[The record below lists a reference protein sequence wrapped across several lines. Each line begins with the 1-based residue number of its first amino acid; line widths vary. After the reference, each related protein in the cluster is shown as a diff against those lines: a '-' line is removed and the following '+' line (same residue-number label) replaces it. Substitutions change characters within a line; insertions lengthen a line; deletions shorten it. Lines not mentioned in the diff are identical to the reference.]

1 MELFWKATAV
11 VILTIILGLTL
22 GKTQKDIAIALTVM
36 TCSVVMMIAMQYLSD
51 VIRFLWDLSDKY
63 SHQNSLMSTLLKIS
77 GVALVTELMCMISAD
92 AGNSSLG
99 KATQILG
106 TSVILFLS
114 LPIFES
120 FLAIIQE
127 ILRAI

>member
-1 MELFWKATAV
+1 MELFWKAAAV

-22 GKTQKDIAIALTVM
+22 AKTQKDIAIALTV
-36 TCSVVMMIAMQYLSD
+36 TSCSMVMMIAMQYLSE
-51 VIRFLWDLSDKY
+51 VICFLWDLSNKC
-63 SHQNSLMSTLLKIS
+63 SNQNSFVGTLLKIS
-77 GVALVTELMCMISAD
+77 GVALVTELMCMLGAD

-120 FLAIIQE
+120 FLTIIQE

>member
-1 MELFWKATAV
+1 MDAFWKAAAM

-22 GKTQKDIAIALTVM
+22 GKTQKDISIALTVIV
-36 TCSVVMMIAMQYLSD
+36 CSMVMMIAMQYMSEI
-51 VIRFLWDLSDKY
+51 IRFVWDLSNKC
-63 SHQNSLMSTLLKIS
+63 SNQNSFVDTLLKIS
-77 GVALVTELMCMISAD
+77 GVALVTELTGMISAD

-114 LPIFES
+114 LPIFET

-127 ILRAI
+127 IMRAI

>member
-1 MELFWKATAV
+1 MEAFWKAAAMI
-11 VILTIILGLTL
+11 ILTMILGLTL
-22 GKTQKDIAIALTVM
+22 SKTQKDIAIALTVM
-36 TCSVVMMIAMQYLSD
+36 TCSMVMMIAMQYLSE
-51 VIRFLWDLSDKY
+51 VIGFLWDLSEKC
-63 SHQNSLMSTLLKIS
+63 SNQNPFVGTLLKIS

-114 LPIFES
+114 LPIFKS
-120 FLAIIQE
+120 FLEIIQE
-127 ILRAI
+127 ILRTI

>member
-1 MELFWKATAV
+1 MELFWKAAAV

-22 GKTQKDIAIALTVM
+22 GKTQKDIAIALSVT
-36 TCSVVMMIAMQYLSD
+36 TCGMVMMIAMEYLSD
-51 VIRFLWDLSDKY
+51 VICFLWDLTDKY
-63 SHQNSLMSTLLKIS
+63 SSENSFISTLLKIS
-77 GVALVTELMCMISAD
+77 GVALVTELMCMISTD

-99 KATQILG
+99 KAMQILG
-106 TSVILFLS
+106 GSVILFLA

-120 FLAIIQE
+120 FLTIIQE

>member
-1 MELFWKATAV
+1 MELFWKAAAV

-36 TCSVVMMIAMQYLSD
+36 TCSMVMMIAVQCLSD
-51 VIRFLWDLSDKY
+51 VIRFLWDLNNRCSY
-63 SHQNSLMSTLLKIS
+63 QNSFVDTLLKIS
-77 GVALVTELMCMISAD
+77 GVTMVTELMCMISAD

-106 TSVILFLS
+106 TSVILFMS

-120 FLAIIQE
+120 FLTIIQQ